1 MKLGLVLLLIYVAYN
16 VAAYGAP
23 ELKVLG
29 VVASFILAIGGAA
42 TNAQKKTKV
51 TSTKADKL
59 YNKEL

>member
-16 VAAYGAP
+16 LASYGAP

-29 VVASFILAIGGAA
+29 VVASAALAIGGTA
-42 TNAQKKTKV
+42 TNARKKIKV
-51 TSTKADKL
+51 IGTKADKL